1 MSDNQASWV
10 AASDGPANNKPQ
22 TSSLYK
28 RLQSTFERFKE
39 RGDKTLF
46 VFVSAWG
53 ELDFYGVAPQQY
65 DWAEHDSIAV
75 KRGGGFAIMAF
86 DLRQSFQDQY
96 PASKYG
102 YFDDGPT
109 SREGLNFFAMKPLI
123 NIADR
128 NGVTVPAT
136 SERQAVHNIL
146 HGEKLSKV
154 WEHPQPETLPRKK
167 FIDHRPR
174 EHLALAPA

>member
-1 MSDNQASWV
+1 MSDNQNSQTATNEV
-10 AASDGPANNKPQ
+10 QTDDKPQ

-28 RLQSTFERFKE
+28 NLQSTFERFKE

-46 VFVSAWG
+46 VFINAWG
-53 ELDFYGVAPQQY
+53 ELNFHGVPPEKY
-65 DWAEHDSIAV
+65 DWAEHDSAAQ

-86 DLRQSFQDQY
+86 DLRQSFEDQY

-102 YFDDGPT
+102 YFDDGPI
-109 SREGLNFFAMKPLI
+109 SREGLNYFSIKPLI

-128 NGVTVPAT
+128 SGVSVPST

-146 HGEKLSKV
+146 HGGKLSKV
-154 WEHPQPETLPRKK
+154 WENPEPENLPRKK

-174 EHLALAPA
+174 GHLALVPA